1 MSTPS
6 TASTPDIMNPDDH
19 PLAAATV
26 TRFINH
32 GTPGMT
38 GQSSGCK
45 RSWRKRRESW
55 IPLARR
61 FGSSPRDVGLG
72 VSPVVSNKCV
82 ANNPKCWFH
91 FRIFQ
96 GPRNLNMFFFP
107 KNVNLG
113 FSTNLCWLAYP
124 VTIIAR
130 LAAAVPW
137 VIWPRHCSGPWRSG
151 CGDVWRCLSTS
162 IDYVRYL

>member
-96 GPRNLNMFFFP
+96 GPRNLNMFFFSKECKP
-107 KNVNLG
+107 WIFHQPLLVGLSRYNNRQACCRRALG
-113 FSTNLCWLAYP
+113 YLAK
-124 VTIIAR
+124 TLQWTLEER
-130 LAAAVPW
+130 L
-137 VIWPRHCSGPWRSG
+137 RG
-151 CGDVWRCLSTS
+151 CVKMSL
-162 IDYVRYL
+162 YLYRLR